1 MEASKSIN
9 FPEEMRKERRAL
21 CLSAKQ
27 MGGMLGISGEQVTR
41 MERGLEL
48 IPHEVFQKL
57 EEVTGHAWKEEDYH
71 PGSVKQAEW
80 ELEKNRAL
88 YEEMAENYAPEKVRE
103 ALEMG
108 MQFLEYSLNR

>member
-1 MEASKSIN
+1 MESKSID
-9 FPEEMRKERRAL
+9 FPGEMRKARRAL

-57 EEVTGHAWKEEDYH
+57 EEVTGRAWREEKYQ
-71 PGSVKQAEW
+71 PVSVKLAEW
-80 ELEKNRAL
+80 QLEK
-88 YEEMAENYAPEKVRE
+88 NYAPEKVRE

-108 MQFLEYSLNR
+108 MQFLEYSLNK

>member
-1 MEASKSIN
+1 MESKSID
-9 FPEEMRKERRAL
+9 FPGEMRKARRAL

-57 EEVTGHAWKEEDYH
+57 EEVTGRAWGEEEYQ
-71 PGSVKQAEW
+71 PVSVKLAEW
-80 ELEKNRAL
+80 QLEKNRAL

-108 MQFLEYSLNR
+108 MQFLEYSLNK